1 MFMEDEERTIVCEIP
16 PTFMDVEVETG
27 AMSQQ
32 LDKYGGGWVVDPTY
46 STAIYYE
53 DAIDLSGYSIRD
65 LTFVPFASFTQEG
78 LYNTF
83 IDGVGFLRYDCVS
96 QVPLDI
102 TQLVATLATG
112 GAPGFTPP
120 FDPTAANSYI
130 SVDRTSIMHAESIG
144 YANDANYPGTDIVSE
159 RYSHTSSSL
168 EPSAADKLFVYSVV
182 ILDANVNADPGA
194 VPPINPYG
202 SYLALS
208 PRRIMIPGKWMA
220 EPDLEYM
227 MRLKRSYELANQV

>member
-1 MFMEDEERTIVCEIP
+1 
-16 PTFMDVEVETG
+16 
-27 AMSQQ
+27 
-32 LDKYGGGWVVDPTY
+32 YGGGWVVHPI
-46 STAIYYE
+46 SNQIIFFE
-53 DAIDLSGYSIRD
+53 DSIDLSGYAIRD

-78 LYNTF
+78 LYNSF

-102 TQLVATLATG
+102 TKLMTTLVSG

-120 FDPTAANSYI
+120 FDASALDSYL

-144 YANDANYPGTDIVSE
+144 YANDTNYPGTDILTE
-159 RYSHTSSSL
+159 RFNHTSSSL
-168 EPSAADKLFVYSVV
+168 EPSAADKLFVYSIV
-182 ILDANVNADPGA
+182 ILDQNVDADPGA
-194 VPPINPYG
+194 VPPVNPYG
-202 SYLALS
+202 SYLALA
-208 PRRIMIPGKWMA
+208 PRRILIPGKWVA